1 METKETR
8 EREREEDT
16 HIDFDEIVEKKKD
29 VHREMCHSS
38 EEDKD

>member
-29 VHREMCHSS
+29 VHREMMS
-38 EEDKD
+38 